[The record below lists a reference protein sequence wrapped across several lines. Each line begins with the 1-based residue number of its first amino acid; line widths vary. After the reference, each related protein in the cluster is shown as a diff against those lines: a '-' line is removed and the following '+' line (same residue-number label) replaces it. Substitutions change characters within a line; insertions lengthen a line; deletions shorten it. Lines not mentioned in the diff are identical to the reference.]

1 MHVFKKEETEAIQL
15 LAILYSRRRLIF
27 LFTLITTITFVLVSL
42 FVIPKKYTSEAI
54 IYPTPTNSEDAI
66 LENPS
71 FGFEGHSNQLLQVL
85 KSNTL
90 RERLI
95 SKFDLAAYYEVDTS
109 EIDWYSRLSKKMEKD
124 ILFERTPYYS
134 LSISAS
140 TTSPELSSNMVNYI
154 VDEVNVI
161 VQEIFIDNIET
172 THQAYQTEYLQKQQ
186 YVRSLLDSLIYLKQY
201 NTGQALDHLNA
212 QIDETY
218 KDISHLRK
226 RLEELKRSNKIY
238 SYDEQVRLLSNQ
250 VANANSRYNQ
260 SRGEY
265 QELSQILGKNDTAL
279 VRLKGE
285 MLGAQKNA
293 DTARS
298 QLETLQGVKNEYEE
312 LELFL
317 QRALE
322 HYANLKSR
330 REDLQNAYEP
340 TIHSAGL
347 TKLQTELEFSQE
359 QLQELKARYER
370 AQKKVDNKLPS
381 IYVISRGR
389 PSYKKSS
396 PSHSKNLLL
405 GFGIGLIFS
414 TGWVLLKQR
423 WKKIKPQLQN
433 YQG

>member
-1 MHVFKKEETEAIQL
+1 MHVFKKEETEAVQML
-15 LAILYSRRRLIF
+15 GLLYSKRGFILI
-27 LFTLITTITFVLVSL
+27 FTLIATLAFTLVSL
-42 FVIPKKYTSEAI
+42 FAMPKKYTSEAI
-54 IYPTPTNSEDAI
+54 IYPTPSNSSEAI

-95 SKFDLAAYYEVDTS
+95 SKFDLANYYEIDTT
-109 EIDWYSRLSKKMEKD
+109 EIDWYSRLAKKMEKD

-134 LSISAS
+134 LSITAS
-140 TTSPELSSNMVNYI
+140 TTSPELSANIVNYI

-161 VQEIFIDNIET
+161 VQEIFIDNIEK
-172 THQAYQTEYLQKQQ
+172 THIAYRNEYLQKEQ
-186 YVRSLLDSLIYLKQY
+186 YVRSLLDTLIFMKQY
-201 NTGQALDHLNA
+201 NTDQALDHLNA

-218 KDISHLRK
+218 KEINTLRT
-226 RLEELKRSNKIY
+226 RLEELKRTNKIY
-238 SYDEQVRLLSNQ
+238 SYDEQIRLLSNQ
-250 VANANSRYNQ
+250 VANANARYNH
-260 SRGEY
+260 SRGQY
-265 QELSQILGKNDTAL
+265 NELKQVLATNDTTL
-279 VRLKGE
+279 LKLKGE

-298 QLETLQGVKNEYEE
+298 QLQTLLIVKNEYSE

-322 HYANLKSR
+322 HYATLKSR
-330 REDLQNAYEP
+330 KEDLQNAYEP

-359 QLQELKARYER
+359 QLQELKMRYER
-370 AQKKVDNKLPS
+370 AQKKADNQLPS

-389 PSYKKSS
+389 ASYKKSS

-414 TGWVLLKQR
+414 TGWVLLKHR
-423 WKKIKPQLQN
+423 WQKIKPQLQN
-433 YQG
+433 FQG

>member
-15 LAILYSRRRLIF
+15 LAILYSKRRFIF
-27 LFTLITTITFVLVSL
+27 LFTLIITLTFVLVSL
-42 FVIPKKYTSEAI
+42 FVIPKKYSSEAI

-95 SKFDLAAYYEVDTS
+95 SKFDLATYYEIDTS

-140 TTSPELSSNMVNYI
+140 TTSPELSSNIVNYI
-154 VDEVNVI
+154 VDEVNII

-172 THQAYQTEYLQKQQ
+172 THLAYRNEYIQKEE
-186 YVRSLLDSLIYLKQY
+186 YVRSLLDSLIYMKQY
-201 NTGQALDHLNA
+201 NTDQALDHLNA

-218 KDISHLRK
+218 KNISDLRK
-226 RLEELKRSNKIY
+226 QLENLKRTNKIY
-238 SYDEQVRLLSNQ
+238 SYNEQVRLLSNQ
-250 VANANSRYNQ
+250 VANANARYNQ
-260 SRGEY
+260 SQAEY
-265 QELSQILGKNDTAL
+265 KQLSQILGKNDTAL

-285 MLGAQKNA
+285 ILGAQKNA

-298 QLETLQGVKNEYEE
+298 QLETLQEVKNEYEE

-370 AQKKVDNKLPS
+370 AQKKADNKLPS

-396 PSHSKNLLL
+396 PSHSKNLML

-414 TGWVLLKQR
+414 TGWVLVKQR
-423 WKKIKPQLQN
+423 WKKIKPQLEN
-433 YQG
+433 YKN